1 MSPPLVLP
9 ILLSMCLLLS
19 ACWGSGDPGA
29 ADGLNA
35 DAKPASKSTKQHNR
49 KVSKQL
55 PFNDRTDFE
64 LAQRGFIATLENATI
79 RDAEGNTVYDLS
91 DMAFLDAEA
100 ADSVNPSLWR
110 QAQLNS
116 LEHGLYEVV
125 PGIYQI
131 RSLDLANMTLVVGER
146 GWIVIDPLTSSETAA
161 AALALANRELG
172 ERPVSAVIYTHSHAD
187 HFAGVAGIVSAEDVA
202 SGRVEVIGPEGFAEE
217 AISENVRAGNIMQR
231 RAMYQFGDLL
241 PSGPQGF
248 VSTGLGNRV
257 SEGQR
262 GFIAPGTLVSA
273 GLEPLTVDGVDIV
286 FQNAPGAEAPAEM
299 VFYFPQ
305 YKALC
310 MAEIANHTLHNL
322 YTLRGA
328 KTRDAMAWSEHIQ
341 KAMDNFGAE
350 TEVVFSSH
358 HWPTWGNSQAMDFL
372 EKQRDL
378 YKYIHDQTLRLANQG
393 YNMVEIAEQI
403 ELPEALSETFA
414 NRGYYGTVSH
424 GAKAV
429 YNKYLGWFDGNPS
442 NLHPIPQQQAGIK
455 TIEYMGGAEAVMQ
468 KARQDFDRGEYRWVA
483 MVLKQLVFA
492 EPDNTEARYLLADSY
507 EQMAYQAESGI
518 WRNFYLSGALE
529 LREGIDEERRP
540 AALDPE
546 IVAGVPIE
554 LLVDAMAVRLNGP
567 KAGDA
572 DIRLNIELTDS
583 GQQYLMQVRNGVLRG
598 YADRHSDD
606 PSATLKL
613 SSTDMRLMF
622 GGVVSSSSLLTKGR
636 LKVSGNPLALV
647 KFSGLFDDF
656 EFDFGIVTP

>member
-1 MSPPLVLP
+1 MSPTLVFP
-9 ILLSMCLLLS
+9 ILLSICLLLS
-19 ACWGSGDPGA
+19 ACWGNGDLAVVDDLSP
-29 ADGLNA
+29 
-35 DAKPASKSTKQHNR
+35 DAKPASKTTKAHNR
-49 KVSKQL
+49 QISQQL

-64 LAQRGFIATLENATI
+64 LAQRGFIATIDNATV
-79 RDAEGNTVYDLS
+79 RNAEGETVYDLA
-91 DMAFLDAEA
+91 DMAFLDATA
-100 ADSVNPSLWR
+100 AETVNPSLWR

-125 PGIYQI
+125 PGIYQV
-131 RSLDLANMTLVVGER
+131 RSLDLANMTLVAGDS

-187 HFAGVAGIVSAEDVA
+187 HFAGVAGIVSGEDVA
-202 SGRVEVIGPEGFAEE
+202 SGRVEVIAPEGFAEE

-231 RAMYQFGDLL
+231 RAQYQFGDLL
-241 PSGPQGF
+241 ASGPKGF

-257 SEGQR
+257 SEGKR
-262 GFIAPGTLVSA
+262 GFITPTTVVSQA
-273 GLEPLTVDGVDIV
+273 LEEVTVDGVDII

-299 VFYFPQ
+299 VFFFPQ
-305 YKALC
+305 FKALC

-328 KTRDAMAWSEHIQ
+328 KTRDAMAWSQHIQ
-341 KAMDNFGAE
+341 KAMDNFGSR
-350 TEVVFSSH
+350 TDVVFSSH
-358 HWPTWGNSQAMDFL
+358 HWPTWGTSQAMTFL

-393 YNMVEIAEQI
+393 YNMVEIAEQL

-442 NLHPIPQQQAGIK
+442 NLHPIPQQQAATK
-455 TIEYMGGAEAVMQ
+455 TIEYMGGAAAVME
-468 KARQDFDRGEYRWVA
+468 KAQDDFNRGEYRWVA
-483 MVLKQLVFA
+483 MVLKHLVFA
-492 EPDNTEARYLLADSY
+492 DPDNTQARYLLADSY

-529 LREGIDEERRP
+529 LREGIDKKRTA

-554 LLVDAMAVRLNGP
+554 LLIDAMAVRLNGP

-572 DIRLNIELTDS
+572 DIQLNIELTDT
-583 GQQYLMQVRNGVLRG
+583 GQSYLVQVRNGVLHG
-598 YADRHSDD
+598 FADRHSED

-613 SSTDMRLMF
+613 SNTDLRLMF
-622 GGVVSSSSLLTKGR
+622 GGMVSSSSLLTRGR

-656 EFDFGIVTP
+656 TFDFGIVTP